1 MVTRPS
7 LDTATKKARATRKS
21 LLHVP
26 YGDGEGEKLDIYF
39 PEGVS
44 EGRQPG
50 RWSRDRGRLAPR
62 LGTHALCLSYSL
74 AFLSVLSWRVLA
86 EWKVSRELG

>member
-21 LLHVP
+21 LLHVS
-26 YGDGEGEKLDIYF
+26 YGDGEGENLDIYF

-50 RWSRDRGRLAPR
+50 GWSRDRG
-62 LGTHALCLSYSL
+62 
-74 AFLSVLSWRVLA
+74 
-86 EWKVSRELG
+86 